1 MYFFRLPCLF
11 TLCVF
16 SLISPLFSDLIEN
29 EIRVGF
35 SDLIPDEFQALLEEQ
50 NFESVIDLDISQ
62 LGSMPMIEEFRS
74 GNMDLCLL
82 ASPEGTLGSFSEELE
97 VLKIPIAYQSAV
109 VIVHPD
115 NPINELTLDQ
125 LASIYGDD
133 VSTTKVRSW
142 RDIGLGSFTISLIN
156 PYAVEQS
163 ESIASDLFRHSLLG
177 SSPFK
182 QTVSTHRSSLIEKKV
197 SEDKAAIGIITTL
210 PKTQNLK
217 VLFLAKEASAIGY
230 GPNSNNIYFSDYPL
244 RLPLYLIFKEAD
256 INRLYPLIKTILGEE
271 FSGFF
276 GNNGFFPAPKMIRD
290 KYSSEL
296 ELEILS
302 E

>member
-1 MYFFRLPCLF
+1 MYFFRLLSIF
-11 TLCVF
+11 TLCIF
-16 SLISPLFSDLIEN
+16 SLTPPLFGDLIDN
-29 EIRVGF
+29 DIRVGF
-35 SDLIPDEFQALLEEQ
+35 SDLIPSEFQTLLEKQ
-50 NFESVIDLDISQ
+50 NFASVIELDISKS
-62 LGSMPMIEEFRS
+62 GSMPMIEEFRS
-74 GNMDLCLL
+74 GNIDLCLL
-82 ASPEGTLGSFSEELE
+82 ASPEGTLGSISEELD

-115 NPINELTLDQ
+115 NPINELNLDQ

-133 VSTTKVRSW
+133 VSSAKIRSW

-163 ESIASDLFRHSLLG
+163 ESIASDLFRHFLLG

-182 QTVSTHRSSLIEKKV
+182 QSVSNQRSSVIEKKV
-197 SEDKAAIGIITTL
+197 SEDKAAIGIITML
-210 PKTQNLK
+210 PKMQNLK
-217 VLFLAKEASAIGY
+217 VLLLAKEASAIGY
-230 GPNSNNIYFSDYPL
+230 GPNSDNIYFSDYPL

-271 FSGFF
+271 ISGFF
-276 GNNGFFPAPKMIRD
+276 RNNGFFPVPKMIRD

-296 ELEILS
+296 ELEIVS